1 VANEN
6 DAAEQYTSIESDS
19 DLRYTIYFAGGL
31 FTQHD
36 IATNVFIKESVWRQS
51 NGKYELILPQS
62 KELRHLDSSDVA
74 AYLRNADL
82 LQVVLADM
90 LLARFDGPD
99 LDTGTVV
106 EFMVA
111 KMLGK
116 PVVVLRS
123 DTRHLSGKGL
133 DDPYNLMVKSWPRTV
148 EIYIDSLMDYV
159 RTIAKVRQ
167 AMIDSNSPQTTL
179 ESELNIV
186 RKAIDD
192 LAFKVIDALESV
204 LDMKSPYPAKYQEIV
219 YEAMRYCV
227 GSSFEQLLSASE
239 LETIIWKLRNHKTL

>member
-1 VANEN
+1 
-6 DAAEQYTSIESDS
+6 
-19 DLRYTIYFAGGL
+19 
-31 FTQHD
+31 
-36 IATNVFIKESVWRQS
+36 
-51 NGKYELILPQS
+51 
-62 KELRHLDSSDVA
+62 
-74 AYLRNADL
+74 
-82 LQVVLADM
+82 
-90 LLARFDGPD
+90 
-99 LDTGTVV
+99 
-106 EFMVA
+106 
-111 KMLGK
+111 
-116 PVVVLRS
+116 
-123 DTRHLSGKGL
+123 
-133 DDPYNLMVKSWPRTV
+133 MVKSWPRTV